1 MAAMAQFHW
10 DPDSYLALMRSE
22 VPQYERYADTALDER
37 VEAERLL
44 ESVPEGIGHHI
55 DDVLERAAVGLRARG
70 LEVET
75 QAERVAPGAAG
86 VRCCEKGV
94 DLLVTGSRGYGTLR
108 TVLLG
113 GTWRHIVDHV
123 PCPVLVFPRGV
134 STTLVSDDAV
144 AALSAA

>member
-1 MAAMAQFHW
+1 MAAEI
-10 DPDSYLALMRSE
+10 DLPGGI
-22 VPQYERYADTALDER
+22 DEFD
-37 VEAERLL
+37 EAF
-44 ESVPEGIGHHI
+44 GHHI

-94 DLLVTGSRGYGTLR
+94 DLLVTGSRGYGPLR

-123 PCPVLVFPRGV
+123 PCPVLVIPRGV

-144 AALSAA
+144 AAVSAA